1 MDDKPDNQ
9 DFHRN
14 PAPYGGYNGPGG
26 GSGMPSDSGTQGPS
40 PEAPKP
46 EKQGFFRSSFG
57 AALLGGAVVAVV
69 GAVLLLTGAVK
80 SSGGGTTT
88 IERQT
93 AAPIAAT
100 SGEEGGE
107 GNTVDEIYKADGDGV
122 AFIESEL
129 EPTET
134 ESFNPFIEP
143 ESQSG
148 GTATGSGI
156 VIDDKGHILTN
167 NHVIE
172 GASKIEVKLGES
184 DHQYT
189 AEVVG
194 TDPASDLA
202 LIQVEAP
209 SSELDPLTLGD
220 SSAVEVGD
228 PVVAIGNP
236 FGLDRTVTSGIVS
249 ALQRQIQ
256 APNGFSIDNVIQT
269 DAAIN
274 PGNSGGPLINAQ
286 GEVIGINSQIETGGN
301 GADGNVG
308 IGFAIPINTA
318 KGVIHELETNGS
330 VEHAYLGIE
339 GGTITPELAKAVN
352 LPVQEGVLIQ
362 SVEKG
367 GPSDKAGIE
376 GGTTKATIDGAEII
390 LGGDIITEADGK
402 KIDNMEQI
410 IELVNSKKVGDEV
423 TLKLLRGGKEK
434 TATVTL
440 GKRPAKV
447 EEASP

>member
-1 MDDKPDNQ
+1 MDDLPQRDQ
-9 DFHRN
+9 
-14 PAPYGGYNGPGG
+14 PQQQPP
-26 GSGMPSDSGTQGPS
+26 
-40 PEAPKP
+40 PK
-46 EKQGFFRSSFG
+46 EKRGFFRSSFG
-57 AALLGGAVVAVV
+57 SALLGGLVVAVV

-80 SSGGGTTT
+80 SKGGGTTT
-88 IERQT
+88 IEQST
-93 AAPIAAT
+93 SAPIAST
-100 SGEEGGE
+100 SGDSGESEGNSN

-122 AFIESEL
+122 AFIESTLPAE
-129 EPTET
+129 ESS

-143 ESQSG
+143 ESQGG

-172 GASKIEVKLGES
+172 GADKIEVKLGAS
-184 DHQYT
+184 DHEYT

-202 LIQVEAP
+202 LLQVEAP
-209 SSELDPLTLGD
+209 SKELDALTLGD
-220 SSAVEVGD
+220 SSKMEVGD

-274 PGNSGGPLINAQ
+274 PGNSGGPLINGN
-286 GEVIGINSQIETGGN
+286 GEVIGINSQIETGGGN
-301 GADGNVG
+301 DGNVG

-318 KGVIHELETNGS
+318 KEVIHELETKGS
-330 VEHAYLGIE
+330 VEHAYLGIT
-339 GGTITPELAKAVN
+339 GGSITAELAKAFN
-352 LPVQEGVLIQ
+352 LPVKQGVLIQ

-367 GPSDKAGIE
+367 GPADKAGIE
-376 GGTTKATIDGAEII
+376 GGSTPVTIEGAEVTV
-390 LGGDIITEADGK
+390 GGDIVVEAEGK
-402 KIDNMEQI
+402 KITDMEQI
-410 IELVNSKKVGDEV
+410 IELVNQKKPGEEV
-423 TLKLLRGGKEK
+423 TLKYLRDGKEK

-447 EEASP
+447 EQASPEG

>member
-1 MDDKPDNQ
+1 MEENKDTKEN
-9 DFHRN
+9 
-14 PAPYGGYNGPGG
+14 
-26 GSGMPSDSGTQGPS
+26 
-40 PEAPKP
+40 K
-46 EKQGFFRSSFG
+46 GFFRSSFG
-57 AALLGGAVVAVV
+57 SALLGGAVVAVI
-69 GAVLLLTGAVK
+69 GAILLLTGAVK

-88 IERQT
+88 IEQT
-93 AAPIAAT
+93 AAAPIASTT
-100 SGEEGGE
+100 SEEGG
-107 GNTVDEIYKADGDGV
+107 GNTVDQIYKADGNGV
-122 AFIESEL
+122 AYVESTIPAEESE
-129 EPTET
+129 EA
-134 ESFNPFIEP
+134 FNPFIEP

-156 VIDDKGHILTN
+156 VLDDQGHILTN

-172 GASKIEVKLGES
+172 GASKIQVKLGES
-184 DHQYT
+184 DKEYT

-202 LIQVEAP
+202 LLKVSAP
-209 SSELDPLTLGD
+209 TSELDPLTLGD
-220 SSAVEVGD
+220 SSKMEVGD

-274 PGNSGGPLINAQ
+274 PGNSGGPLINSA

-318 KGVIHELETNGS
+318 KEVIHELETKGS

-339 GGTITPELAKAVN
+339 GGTISSQEAKALN
-352 LPVQEGVLIQ
+352 LPVKEGVLIQ

-367 GPSDKAGIE
+367 GPSDKAGLEGGSTPATIE
-376 GGTTKATIDGAEII
+376 GVEIR
-390 LGGDIITEADGK
+390 LGGDIIVEAEGK
-402 KIDNMEQI
+402 KITSMEQI
-410 IELVNSKKVGDEV
+410 IELVTEKKPGDKV
-423 TLKLLRGGKEK
+423 TLKYLRDGKEK

-440 GKRPAKV
+440 GVRPAKV
-447 EEASP
+447 EEPSPEG

>member
-1 MDDKPDNQ
+1 M
-9 DFHRN
+9 
-14 PAPYGGYNGPGG
+14 
-26 GSGMPSDSGTQGPS
+26 
-40 PEAPKP
+40 
-46 EKQGFFRSSFG
+46 EKEKKGFLRSSFG
-57 AALLGGAVVAVV
+57 SALLGGAVVAVV
-69 GAVLLLTGAVK
+69 GAILLLTGAVQ

-88 IERQT
+88 VEQST
-93 AAPIAAT
+93 SAPIV
-100 SGEEGGE
+100 SKSSEEG
-107 GNTVDEIYKADGDGV
+107 GNTVDEIYKADGNGV
-122 AFIESEL
+122 AFIESQL
-129 EPTET
+129 EPE
-134 ESFNPFIEP
+134 ESEEEGFNPFIEP

-156 VIDDKGHILTN
+156 VLDDQGHILTN

-172 GASKIEVKLGES
+172 GASKIQVKLGAS
-184 DHQYT
+184 DHEYT

-202 LIQVEAP
+202 LLKVEAP
-209 SSELDPLTLGD
+209 TSELTPLKLGD
-220 SSAVEVGD
+220 SAKMEVGD

-274 PGNSGGPLINAQ
+274 PGNSGGPLINSA
-286 GEVIGINSQIETGGN
+286 GEVIGINSQIETGGT
-301 GADGNVG
+301 GGDGNVG

-318 KGVIHELETNGS
+318 KEVIHELETKGS

-339 GGTITPELAKAVN
+339 GGSITPELAKAVN
-352 LPVQEGVLIQ
+352 LPVEKGVLIQ

-367 GPSDKAGIE
+367 GPADKAGIE
-376 GGTTKATIDGAEII
+376 GGSTQATIDGAEIT

-402 KIDNMEQI
+402 KIAGMEEI
-410 IELVNSKKVGDEV
+410 IEIVNGKKPGEEV
-423 TLKLLRGGKEK
+423 TLKLLRDGKEK

-440 GKRPAKV
+440 GTRPAKV
-447 EEASP
+447 EEASPQG